1 MADVMLTRDGVRLG
15 LSAKNRTEAIQQ
27 VGEVLVDIGAV
38 EAPYVDAMHERE
50 EVLSSYVGEAFALP
64 HGTDKS
70 RMHVTHSSVVFLQFP
85 EGVDWEG
92 EKVRACIG
100 IAALS
105 NEHTDVMARLAN
117 VLLDP
122 AKAEVLRST
131 ANPEDVLEILEPERS
146 DAQA

>member
-1 MADVMLTRDGVRLG
+1 MLTREGVRLG
-15 LSAKNRTEAIQQ
+15 LAAQDRAEAIQLT
-27 VGEVLVDIGAV
+27 GEALVDIGAV
-38 EAPYVDAMHERE
+38 ERPYVEAMHERE
-50 EVLSSYVGEAFALP
+50 AVLSSYVGEEFALP

-100 IAALS
+100 IAAQS

-117 VLLDP
+117 VLLDA
-122 AKAEVLRST
+122 AKAEALRT
-131 ANPEDVLEILEPERS
+131 TTDPADVLEILEPERS